1 MKNNKQKSAAAVEI
15 NNIYKTYG
23 KKTVVSDVSFTVEKG
38 EIFGLI
44 GPNGAGKTTT
54 IRMMMDIIKP
64 DSGEVYILGEKFREE
79 TKNKIGY
86 LPEERGLYKKQTV
99 MDTIKY
105 MAALKGVAVSN
116 EHIEEMLKHVGMLP
130 HKNKKIEEMSRG
142 MGQLIQFLVTIVHNP
157 PLVILDEPF
166 SGLDPVNT
174 ELLKGLIKKLKDEG
188 KSIIF
193 STHQMSQVEELCDRL
208 FMINRGSK
216 VLYGGLDEIKHKY
229 RENSVYITCDGNVGH
244 LKGVTQSREKDG
256 YTEFFL
262 DNKTSPQDILQQLV
276 DKRITVTR
284 FEIGAP
290 SLNEIFIRIAGVN
303 GEGNE

>member
-23 KKTVVSDVSFTVEKG
+23 KNGGGCVLLLKG

-216 VLYGGLDEIKHKY
+216 VLYGGLDVSINTVKIPSISPAWQC
-229 RENSVYITCDGNVGH
+229 RS
-244 LKGVTQSREKDG
+244 LKGVTQSRKDG

-284 FEIGAP
+284 FEIGP
-290 SLNEIFIRIAGVN
+290 QLE
-303 GEGNE
+303 